1 MPLSP
6 VRNKLPAMP
15 LPPDIGLAATAWF
28 DQPLAAALAHIAPL
42 ACLAEV
48 YSDYNHS
55 LLTAANRRAAVQS
68 GLRLTVHGPWEGADV
83 GHPSE
88 AARKAAL
95 AVHRRHLEAAVEVG
109 AAPYVLHPDY
119 SLAPIA
125 RSSAVR
131 AALQRSVVELAALQD
146 EYGVEVTLEN
156 LMGADHSHFARPG
169 DLDLGELGLALD
181 TGHAAACGA
190 LAEFLREPQA
200 QLRHVH
206 LHDNAGPVHGE
217 TGADSHLALGLGV
230 VDVGAVLAAA
240 RRAGAS
246 TIIEVLTPEGV
257 HASLDYLRR
266 ERLVSAR

>member
-1 MPLSP
+1 ML
-6 VRNKLPAMP
+6 

-42 ACLAEV
+42 TGLAEI

-55 LLTAANRRAAVQS
+55 LVKAANRRAAVQS

-83 GHPSE
+83 GHPCE
-88 AARKAAL
+88 AKRKAAL
-95 AVHRRHLEAAVEVG
+95 AIHRRHLEAAAEVD
-109 AAPYVLHPDY
+109 ATLYVLHPDY
-119 SLAPIA
+119 DLAPIVH
-125 RSSAVR
+125 SDAVR
-131 AALQRSVVELAALQD
+131 DALRRSVVELAVLQD
-146 EYGVEVTLEN
+146 EYGVGVTLEN
-156 LMGADHSHFARPG
+156 LMGADHTHFARPG

-190 LAEFLREPQA
+190 LEEFLREPQA

-206 LHDNAGPVHGE
+206 LHDNAGPVNGE
-217 TGADSHLALGLGV
+217 TGEDSHLALGRGV
-230 VDVGAVLAAA
+230 VNAGAVLAVA

-257 HASLDYLRR
+257 SASLEHLRR
-266 ERLVSAR
+266 EGLVPTG